1 MDFLAHSAVRYVIA
15 GVIVVFFIAMLRRG
29 YTWVSSRDDRELE
42 AQLRDAIA
50 RGDLRRAGDIQ
61 VQRGNLI
68 EATRVYLRG
77 GEHARAAA
85 VFVKLGD
92 EKKAADEYEAA
103 EDWARAGPLF
113 RKLGDLA
120 RAAVCFEKS
129 DVRSDRLAAA
139 ECFSAT
145 GEHLKAGRIY
155 QDLEDYE
162 KAADCF
168 AKVEDLV
175 SLDVAL
181 TMLENAALAK
191 TTDPARKKE
200 LWRRAAEVAVKA
212 GAHDRAARAFDEAG
226 ELRKAAGIFEKALK
240 KYDVAA
246 ALMIEAGDTAEAERL
261 TGAAGGQA
269 TVNETRLSRAR
280 ARGDKALIA
289 QLEKETRQLE
299 TALAET
305 KVGREGRASSK
316 DTVRG
321 DGDATV
327 VPKGARVPAGP
338 RFEDRFELLGEL
350 GRGGMGV
357 VFRAKDQK
365 LQRFVAMKF
374 LPEDVEVGSTLH
386 RLFLREARAAAA
398 LSHPGIVTVYDVGE
412 LDGREFIAMELVD
425 GKTLDRVLDE
435 DGPLPLPEA
444 LEVMEKVLLA
454 MEYAHTKSV
463 IHRDLKPANLMRTR
477 DGVKVMD
484 FGLAKVVSGRSSSG
498 QTLIAGTPSYMP
510 PEQKT
515 GHADHR
521 SDIFALGATFYELMS
536 GVLPGNPG
544 EPPSATSDYPT
555 LRQRVPGS
563 PARLSDLVMRCLDH
577 DRNHRPQDIV
587 SVLREL
593 REIRAEVARAPVEP
607 QPRRRAEHPAAAS
620 PKLVDDV
627 KKLRA
632 PAPRISREEDD
643 DAPHVERVERVE
655 KVAASPVKPRPA
667 GARPIIPRE
676 EDDGVA
682 PGARRGKPR

>member
-1 MDFLAHSAVRYVIA
+1 
-15 GVIVVFFIAMLRRG
+15 
-29 YTWVSSRDDRELE
+29 
-42 AQLRDAIA
+42 
-50 RGDLRRAGDIQ
+50 
-61 VQRGNLI
+61 
-68 EATRVYLRG
+68 
-77 GEHARAAA
+77 
-85 VFVKLGD
+85 
-92 EKKAADEYEAA
+92 
-103 EDWARAGPLF
+103 
-113 RKLGDLA
+113 
-120 RAAVCFEKS
+120 
-129 DVRSDRLAAA
+129 
-139 ECFSAT
+139 
-145 GEHLKAGRIY
+145 
-155 QDLEDYE
+155 
-162 KAADCF
+162 
-168 AKVEDLV
+168 
-175 SLDVAL
+175 
-181 TMLENAALAK
+181 
-191 TTDPARKKE
+191 
-200 LWRRAAEVAVKA
+200 
-212 GAHDRAARAFDEAG
+212 
-226 ELRKAAGIFEKALK
+226 
-240 KYDVAA
+240 
-246 ALMIEAGDTAEAERL
+246 
-261 TGAAGGQA
+261 
-269 TVNETRLSRAR
+269 
-280 ARGDKALIA
+280 
-289 QLEKETRQLE
+289 
-299 TALAET
+299 
-305 KVGREGRASSK
+305 
-316 DTVRG
+316 
-321 DGDATV
+321 
-327 VPKGARVPAGP
+327 
-338 RFEDRFELLGEL
+338 
-350 GRGGMGV
+350 MGV

-374 LPEDVEVGSTLH
+374 LPGDVEVGSTLH